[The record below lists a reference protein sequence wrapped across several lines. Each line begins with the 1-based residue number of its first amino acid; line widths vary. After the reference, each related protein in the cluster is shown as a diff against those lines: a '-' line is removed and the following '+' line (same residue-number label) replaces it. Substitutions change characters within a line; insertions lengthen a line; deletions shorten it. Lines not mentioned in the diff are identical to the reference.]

1 MLGNI
6 CHFSRETCSGPQ
18 RDENVDA
25 VCQWHEW
32 RRFGELLV
40 FFVIIATILCCFSWG
55 SLLDAAGSG
64 RLRCSSG
71 RRGFQEAW
79 PSFSHSP
86 HLWRRS
92 CQKKES
98 LQKLVST
105 AHGFKIFFWDCNRIS
120 AFWMVLFYFE
130 TWDGI
135 CLCSTCGLAEE
146 LEQDSKGKEKT
157 NLPKSAC
164 GSVSIIT
171 GLCSVNTRTV
181 SHELFPNIVAVLP
194 RRCFPMRQLSI
205 FRNASFQTRR
215 EDSAG

>member
-18 RDENVDA
+18 RGENVDA

-32 RRFGELLV
+32 RRFGELLIG

-105 AHGFKIFFWDCNRIS
+105 AHGFKIFFGIVTGYQLSEWYCFTLKHETVFVCVAR
-120 AFWMVLFYFE
+120 AVLLRSWSR
-130 TWDGI
+130 TV
-135 CLCSTCGLAEE
+135 
-146 LEQDSKGKEKT
+146 KEKKRLISL
-157 NLPKSAC
+157 NLP
-164 GSVSIIT
+164 VE
-171 GLCSVNTRTV
+171 V
-181 SHELFPNIVAVLP
+181 
-194 RRCFPMRQLSI
+194 
-205 FRNASFQTRR
+205 
-215 EDSAG
+215 